1 MEKLA
6 IKYWNYL
13 IKGSWYA
20 KAFKIKWL
28 LVMPFLYFLNSFIY
42 MDWLYFINFY
52 KSIINDFDYRVTFTG
67 MYLIFNFFY
76 YGVNI
81 AIHDVNKM

>member
-13 IKGSWYA
+13 TKGSWYG

-28 LVMPFLYFLNSFIY
+28 LITPLLYLLNSFIY
-42 MDWLYFINFY
+42 MDWFYFINFY
-52 KSIINDFDYRVTFTG
+52 KSIVNDFDYRCSFTFI
-67 MYLIFNFFY
+67 YLIINFFY